1 LKLDMISSSTVFGG
15 WKLSVEKWPRVTHV
29 RIDFFKFRLLGW
41 YAYPMLKAVGSG
53 RKRALPSGHFVTAL
67 PLNLSVIA
75 LSFANFVT
83 FMWRVPRSIAVL
95 GFAARSPCSK
105 PWRNKTGSARAIA
118 TLTPLPCAMG
128 FSSGILWPV
137 MGKMSEV
144 DNEELMSSS
153 IVNGC
158 GATPPIGPAT
168 ECLMFGR
175 IISVVDR
182 LFGSRSLM
190 KDRRDVGFLRTGSV
204 ALPGAHDSGLVGVGF
219 LTGSGAGVVFRLLG
233 PGGEAIKKRKNLF
246 ALSFDPASFPKKMD
260 TVLRVL
266 AALEGA
272 SAATRAMWIR

>member
-1 LKLDMISSSTVFGG
+1 
-15 WKLSVEKWPRVTHV
+15 
-29 RIDFFKFRLLGW
+29 
-41 YAYPMLKAVGSG
+41 
-53 RKRALPSGHFVTAL
+53 
-67 PLNLSVIA
+67 VIA

-95 GFAARSPCSK
+95 GFAARSPCSN

-137 MGKMSEV
+137 VGKLSEA
-144 DNEELMSSS
+144 DIEELMSSS

-204 ALPGAHDSGLVGVGF
+204 ALPGAHDSGLVGFGFGF
-219 LTGSGAGVVFRLLG
+219 LTSSGAGVVFKLFG
-233 PGGEAIKKRKNLF
+233 AGGEAIKERKNLF

-272 SAATRAMWIR
+272 SAATRAIWIR